1 MKKLITKSQK
11 RNRRKARVRARVV
24 GTAERPRLSIF
35 RSLKSMYV
43 QLIDDTKGVTLAGI
57 RISTTKSAD
66 DGKTQKVSDAFKLGK
81 QMAEKAQALGVKKI
95 VFDRAG
101 YAYHGRVKAVAEG
114 AREGGL
120 EF

>member
-1 MKKLITKSQK
+1 MKKLTTKIEK
-11 RNRRKARVRARVV
+11 RNRRKARVRSRVV
-24 GTAERPRLSIF
+24 GTTERPRLSIF

-43 QLIDDTKGVTLAGI
+43 QIIDDSKAVTIVGL
-57 RISTTKSAD
+57 RSNVSKSAD
-66 DGKTQKVSDAFKLGK
+66 EGKTQKVSDAFKLGK
-81 QMAEKAQALGVKKI
+81 QIAEKSIALGVKKV

-114 AREGGL
+114 AREAGL

>member
-1 MKKLITKSQK
+1 MKKLVTKSQK
-11 RNRRKARVRARVV
+11 RDRRRARVRARIV
-24 GTAERPRLSIF
+24 GTTERPRLSVF

-43 QLIDDTKGVTLAGI
+43 QIIDDTKGVTVAGM
-57 RISTTKSAD
+57 RSTVTKGAD
-66 DGKTQKVSDAFKLGK
+66 EGKSQKVSDAFKIGK
-81 QMAEKAQALGVKKI
+81 QIAEKAVALGVKKV

-101 YAYHGRVKAVAEG
+101 YAYHGRVKAIAEG